1 MDSSAL
7 ESPEHLEAHRP
18 ALTGHC
24 YRMLGSIAEAE
35 DAVQETLIRAWKNL
49 DRFEHRAALRTWLYR
64 IATRVCLDSL
74 EHKSRRERPTLMG
87 PPGTPEDP
95 LTPFPESHWLEPIP
109 DALVV
114 PKDADPAERAML
126 RQSVRLAFVA
136 ALQHLPPKQRAV
148 LLMTEVLGWSAAET
162 AEALETTVASV
173 NSALQRARATLETKD
188 LSPKGP
194 LPEEKADLLAK
205 YVQAFEA
212 YDIDALSKR
221 LRDNAKMS
229 MPPFSLWLQGPGHIG
244 AFMLGPGAGC
254 RGSRLLPVQAN
265 GMAAYAH
272 YKPSPDGG
280 PHRAWALMMLD
291 VDGDKVTEQISF
303 LDVQRWF
310 PRFGLPLELP
320 GTGR

>member
-1 MDSSAL
+1 MDSTAVASTQ
-7 ESPEHLEAHRP
+7 HLEAHRP

-74 EHKSRRERPTLMG
+74 EHKSRREKPTLMG
-87 PPGTPEDP
+87 PPGTPDSP
-95 LTPFPESHWLEPIP
+95 LQPLPDSRWVEPIP
-109 DALVV
+109 DGLVI
-114 PKDADPAERAML
+114 PTDADPAERAML

-148 LLMTEVLGWSAAET
+148 LLLTEVLGWSAAET
-162 AEALETTVASV
+162 AEATETSVASV
-173 NSALQRARATLETKD
+173 NSALQRARATLSTKD
-188 LSPKGP
+188 LSLQGP
-194 LPEEKADLLAK
+194 LPEEKAELLAK

-212 YDIDALSKR
+212 YDIDGLARL
-221 LRDNAKMS
+221 LRDDAKMS
-229 MPPFSLWLQGPGHIG
+229 MPPFDLWLQGPAHIG

-254 RGSRLLPVQAN
+254 KGSRLLPVQAN

-280 PHRAWALMMLD
+280 PHVAWALMVLD
-291 VDGDKVTEQISF
+291 LSSVGDKVTEQISF

-310 PRFGLPLELP
+310 PKFGMPLTLPA
-320 GTGR
+320 